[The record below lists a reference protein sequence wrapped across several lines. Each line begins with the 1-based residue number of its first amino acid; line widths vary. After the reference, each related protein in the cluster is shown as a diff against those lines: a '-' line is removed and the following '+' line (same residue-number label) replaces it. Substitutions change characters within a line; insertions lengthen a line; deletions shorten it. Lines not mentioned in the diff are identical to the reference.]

1 MDQDPCESAPEVFPE
16 TPDCIALFPAVG
28 QQRVVAALQQDVA
41 ASRHLLCIS
50 GPAGSG
56 KSVLLRD

>member
-1 MDQDPCESAPEVFPE
+1 MDLDLCKIAIEVFPE
-16 TPDCIALFPAVG
+16 APDCIALFSAVG

-41 ASRHLLCIS
+41 AGRHLLCIS

-56 KSVLLRD
+56 KTVLLRD